1 MPFIVM
7 FTLLSKNAST
17 EIHAKKTKELS
28 ANYHFTR
35 KNYNFEKNVQL
46 SLPFMGKLI
55 DTAEHEYQKRIRDNS
70 TTAARFA
77 VGFNFVK

>member
-1 MPFIVM
+1 MHQLRY
-7 FTLLSKNAST
+7 TLKNA
-17 EIHAKKTKELS
+17 KELS

-70 TTAARFA
+70 TTAARFD